1 MKRFIAALLACLA
14 LATIGQG
21 QAIAAATILP
31 PGETCFS
38 GNTGTTGMVGALGT
52 ITGGAGGTAGTYGGV
67 ALTGGSG
74 SGATANITVAGG
86 VVTAVS
92 ILNPGTQY
100 VVADVLSAVA
110 GTIGGTVGFSVPVN
124 SVSINSALAG
134 GSVAFYIPST
144 NTFKQTWKD
153 AAQTVLNTNPATLD
167 ANGCLIAYG
176 TGSYRQVVKD
186 SLGNT
191 IWDQVTADTSSFN
204 NTFWAGN
211 AGGTPNAI
219 TVVDPG
225 FNATDGTIINF
236 VPVFTN
242 TGATTLNPSSF
253 GNIPIVKD
261 TTTGYVA
268 LTGGEIVAPGGGL
281 ANVVSVIYNATQNN
295 FHLLN
300 AVIASAS
307 GSSQPLCGAS
317 GLRIANNV
325 GTPNTLLDVTAQAV
339 MANSSGVIINR
350 SVVATLN
357 TGLGTA
363 ISTAGGMDGEP
374 VGTSQWIYVWVIDN
388 GSASNTLG
396 STSSTAPTL
405 PSGYTYKCRVGS
417 VRVDGGGNLLRTFQQ
432 GIQVQYVETA
442 STIIPLIDNGVKGTY
457 SATSPVLVGAS
468 ILTIVPTTAI
478 RITVLGTGTY
488 QGNGPHNLEV
498 APTTD
503 WSGTNRGPN
512 GSTGSAW
519 PLWLGAAS
527 LNSAS
532 STFSLESTSSIAWAG
547 SGTGSAIFCLGWTE
561 GGVNAN

>member
-1 MKRFIAALLACLA
+1 MKRFIAALIACLA
-14 LATIGQG
+14 LVLIGQDH
-21 QAIAAATILP
+21 AIAAATILP

-86 VVTAVS
+86 VVTAVT

-153 AAQTVLNTNPATLD
+153 AAQTVLNTNPAALD

-191 IWDQVTADTSSFN
+191 IWDQVTADTSSYN
-204 NTFWAGN
+204 GTFWAGN

-219 TVVDPG
+219 TVIDPG

-236 VPVFTN
+236 VPVLTN

-253 GNIPIVKD
+253 GNVPIVKD
-261 TTTGYVA
+261 TTGGYVA
-268 LTGGEIVAPGGGL
+268 LVGGEIVAPGGGL

-300 AVIASAS
+300 TVIASAS
-307 GSSQPLCGAS
+307 GATAPLCGATGLTITNS
-317 GLRIANNV
+317 GT
-325 GTPNTLLDVTAQAV
+325 TPNSQIVVTADQAV
-339 MANSSGVIINR
+339 MQTTAGLVINR
-350 SVVATLN
+350 STISQTIN
-357 TGLGTA
+357 ITTGTA
-363 ISTAGGMDGEP
+363 TSAANGMDGEAP
-374 VGTSQWIYVWVIDN
+374 GTSAWLDLFLIDN
-388 GSASNTLG
+388 GSAPAGLASLASGNGAT
-396 STSSTAPTL
+396 PNM
-405 PSGYTYKCRVGS
+405 PSGYTYKCLIGAMRVEGAGNLMRTIQKGKDTQYVVSAATTTNLVSLITGASGNITIPTWTAAS
-417 VRVDGGGNLLRTFQQ
+417 VTAAVPPIATSIDLVLNCGNCNTTGVMVAPNNLYGVYNSTTNPPSMSLRDDGG
-432 GIQVQYVETA
+432 
-442 STIIPLIDNGVKGTY
+442 LIANIKGT
-457 SATSPVLVGAS
+457 L
-468 ILTIVPTTAI
+468 I
-478 RITVLGTGTY
+478 
-488 QGNGPHNLEV
+488 
-498 APTTD
+498 
-503 WSGTNRGPN
+503 
-512 GSTGSAW
+512 
-519 PLWLGAAS
+519 
-527 LNSAS
+527 
-532 STFSLESTSSIAWAG
+532 LESTNVYYASSSASAG
-547 SGTGSAIFCLGWTE
+547 LFVSGWKNKGNL
-561 GGVNAN
+561 N